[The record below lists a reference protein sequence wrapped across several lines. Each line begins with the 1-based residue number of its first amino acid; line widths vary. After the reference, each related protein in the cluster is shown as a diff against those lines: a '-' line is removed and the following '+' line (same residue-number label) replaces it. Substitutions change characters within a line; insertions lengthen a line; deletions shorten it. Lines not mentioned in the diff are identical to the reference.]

1 MGKPTG
7 RSMLNCRQ
15 TSELCSQELDRG
27 LSLPEQLAL
36 TTHLMMCRRCS
47 NFRRQIRLL
56 HEAASA
62 YSEGRVDLPP
72 DSTTRESEAAE

>member
-1 MGKPTG
+1 
-7 RSMLNCRQ
+7 MLNCRQ
-15 TSELCSQELDRG
+15 TSELCSQELDRS
-27 LSLPEQLAL
+27 LSLSEQLSL